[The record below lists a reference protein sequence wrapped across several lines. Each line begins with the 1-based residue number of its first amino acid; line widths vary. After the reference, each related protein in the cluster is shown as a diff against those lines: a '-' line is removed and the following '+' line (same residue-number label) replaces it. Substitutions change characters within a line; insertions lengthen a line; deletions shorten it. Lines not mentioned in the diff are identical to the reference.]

1 MIISFTKSVLQG
13 TNFND
18 FCIHF
23 LTYTNFPQFA
33 EDGEKLTFQT
43 IIIMA
48 SLLF

>member
-1 MIISFTKSVLQG
+1 MIISFTNSVLKS
-13 TNFND
+13 TFND

-23 LTYTNFPQFA
+23 LTFTKFPQFA
-33 EDGEKLTFQT
+33 EEGEKLTFQT